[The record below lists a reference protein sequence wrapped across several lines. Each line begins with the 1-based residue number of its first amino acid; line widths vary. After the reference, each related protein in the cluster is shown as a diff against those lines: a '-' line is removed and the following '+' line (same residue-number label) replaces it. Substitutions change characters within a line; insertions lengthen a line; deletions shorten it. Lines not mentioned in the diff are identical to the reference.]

1 MTDRKILLIG
11 TAAAI
16 GVLAGGAL
24 FLTMR
29 PGDDQFAQCSSSSV
43 AGGMDAF
50 GTPFTLTRDDGQRVT
65 DQDVFDKPTLPNCFP
80 TA

>member
-43 AGGMDAF
+43 AGAW
-50 GTPFTLTRDDGQRVT
+50 TPLAR
-65 DQDVFDKPTLPNCFP
+65 PSP
-80 TA
+80 